1 MSQEASK
8 DNEISQDFEELVKNK
23 EESATNK
30 SESEAS
36 LSANSPEDEDDDDNE
51 EQMQKQKIQQQQMQQ
66 QQMQQIQQQQM
77 QQQMQ
82 QKMFQEQQMQQKMFQ
97 EQQKMQHKVLPK
109 IVSNHHRRDSASDD
123 KDVKK
128 NNVKKVESKNIEN
141 FSNEKSLNKVLTTL
155 GILFAL
161 FFVFSSSQLEGALG
175 GVSYINNLPFPGQIN
190 LVIRALLFIIVY
202 FLLDYF
208 VL

>member
-23 EESATNK
+23 DESPTNK
-30 SESEAS
+30 SESDVS
-36 LSANSPEDEDDDDNE
+36 LSANSPEDDGNE
-51 EQMQKQKIQQQQMQQ
+51 QKMQQQQMQQ
-66 QQMQQIQQQQM
+66 QQMQQRMFQEQQM

-109 IVSNHHRRDSASDD
+109 MVNNHHKRDSDDDSDE
-123 KDVKK
+123 KSSDVK
-128 NNVKKVESKNIEN
+128 NINVKKVEVNSKNIES
-141 FSNEKSLNKVLTTL
+141 FTNEKSLNKTLATL
-155 GILFAL
+155 GVLFAL

-175 GVSYINNLPFPGQIN
+175 GVSYLNNLPFPGQIN